1 MAQRKPD
8 DKVTLDQLLQLVN
21 QLSTDDRQ
29 ELYRRLDLK
38 SWGEKWRVLC
48 AEVDAHSKD
57 LPQLTEQEVFN
68 EMKEIRNELKA
79 ERAQGS
85 N

>member
-1 MAQRKPD
+1 MAQRKPE
-8 DKVTLDQLLQLVN
+8 DKVTVDQLLQLVN
-21 QLSTDDRQ
+21 NLSSDDRQ

-38 SWGEKWRVLC
+38 SWGEKWRALC
-48 AEVDAHSKD
+48 AKVDAQSKD
-57 LPQLTEQEVFN
+57 LPPLTEQDVFV
-68 EMKEIRNELKA
+68 EMKEIRDELKA